1 MQPNTF
7 KKSVHGRSQT
17 PILISGWRTPKLK
30 VIFSNIVKPF
40 YYPNSPQMARYSL
53 TVVVDP
59 ICHKEFMD
67 KMKKMEHNENCAT
80 QFRDEMKKD
89 ESGNPQITGNS
100 ILKFQTKEGIP
111 IFKMLNGQPVPYETL
126 KELPRDTEVDVTFEV
141 ARYTSK
147 QTGQNGLSCRAM
159 QILIHSMP
167 EIAYKSYDAPESES
181 APF

>member
-17 PILISGWRTPKLK
+17 PILISGWKTPKLK

-53 TVVVDP
+53 TVIVDP
-59 ICHKEFMD
+59 EEHKEFMD
-67 KMKKMEHNENCAT
+67 KMKKMENTEKCST

-89 ESGNPQITGNS
+89 EMGNPQPTGKS

-111 IFKMLNGQPVPYETL
+111 IFKLLNGQPVPYETL
-126 KELPRDTEVDVTFEV
+126 KELPRDTEVDIIFEV

-147 QTGQNGLSCRAM
+147 QTSQNGLSCRAV